1 MVNIDKDNNGTFETT
16 AILNEGQSLLVN
28 GGVRSG
34 ATVTG
39 SAPIGVDLHFG
50 GVDGYS
56 SASPVF
62 PATWYSNVYYT
73 PVPTTQSPD
82 TAVVML
88 YNNFNRPININWT

>member
-1 MVNIDKDNNGTFETT
+1 M
-16 AILNEGQSLLVN
+16 LNEGQCYLVD
-28 GGVRSG
+28 GGVLTG

-39 SAPIGVDLHFG
+39 SKPIGVDLHFG

-56 SASPVF
+56 SREVPIY

-73 PVPTTQSPD
+73 PVPTTLSAD

-88 YNNFNRPININWT
+88 YNNLNRAIDVNWTSACTCKRCN